1 MLIGDDEGMAISAR
15 IKKRFKLK
23 MVAILYQLFKTEDG
37 EIIMAV
43 SVSQKVQFMVWA
55 VFVWDEKCRL

>member
-1 MLIGDDEGMAISAR
+1 MRELQSVHEY
-15 IKKRFKLK
+15 KQRFKLK
-23 MVAILYQLFKTEDG
+23 MVAMPHQLFKTEDG

>member
-1 MLIGDDEGMAISAR
+1 MAIRAPDGANKDSNSR
-15 IKKRFKLK
+15 WLE
-23 MVAILYQLFKTEDG
+23 LFKTEDG

>member
-1 MLIGDDEGMAISAR
+1 MRENGDQCTN
-15 IKKRFKLK
+15 KQRFKLK